1 MYLPEKIELSSLS
14 YFIKKIDKK
23 TIKHKRIM
31 ARINVV
37 YSSLDFF
44 NLRIPCNTPR
54 VIYSVFS

>member
-1 MYLPEKIELSSLS
+1 MYLPAKIELSSLS

-37 YSSLDFF
+37 YFSLRLF
-44 NLRIPCNTPR
+44 
-54 VIYSVFS
+54 